1 MLASLNGN
9 GWIVGHQSIEILWD
23 TAENIQSVRQ
33 NVKLL
38 MNGCGCKSG
47 CRTGRCGCKKSSRLC
62 GAGCRCTNCQNTQD
76 IVHQEEDELVR
87 IER

>member
-1 MLASLNGN
+1 MDVVASQDVELED
-9 GWIVGHQSIEILWD
+9 V
-23 TAENIQSVRQ
+23 A
-33 NVKLL
+33 VK
-38 MNGCGCKSG
+38 KVPDF
-47 CRTGRCGCKKSSRLC
+47 